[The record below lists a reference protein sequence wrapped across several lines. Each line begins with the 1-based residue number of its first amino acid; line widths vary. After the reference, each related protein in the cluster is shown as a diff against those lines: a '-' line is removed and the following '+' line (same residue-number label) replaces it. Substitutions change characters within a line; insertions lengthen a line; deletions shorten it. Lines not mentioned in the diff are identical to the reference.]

1 MDRGK
6 SNRRWRLA
14 AVLAAGVAIG
24 IAIAATPAASHI
36 GSVTHLW
43 NHHIKPKADKR
54 YVNEGCMSGTVKYG
68 GVCYETTNRAA
79 QNIYGAAAVCGDAG
93 GYLPSNLDLRSAAVA
108 KASITLDG
116 AGEWSSTEFY
126 DDTNQWQGFVVFE
139 NGANV
144 ANDDISASKFRC
156 AYDQGTGV
164 GIGAARRPSI
174 TRISPA
180 GRGGA
185 TG

>member
-1 MDRGK
+1 MAFGGR
-6 SNRRWRLA
+6 
-14 AVLAAGVAIG
+14 LAAGVAIG

-54 YVNEGCMSGTVKYG
+54 YVNEGCKSGTIKYG

-79 QNIYGAAAVCGDAG
+79 QNIYGAAAICGDAG
-93 GYLPSNLDLRSAAVA
+93 GFLPSNLDLRSAAIA

-144 ANDDISASKFRC
+144 ANDDISSFKFRC
-156 AYDQGTGV
+156 AYSQGTGV
-164 GIGAARRPSI
+164 GIGASRTTV
-174 TRISPA
+174 TRVAPA
-180 GRGGA
+180 GRGGS
-185 TG
+185 TN

>member
-108 KASITLDG
+108 KA
-116 AGEWSSTEFY
+116 
-126 DDTNQWQGFVVFE
+126 
-139 NGANV
+139 
-144 ANDDISASKFRC
+144 
-156 AYDQGTGV
+156 
-164 GIGAARRPSI
+164 
-174 TRISPA
+174 
-180 GRGGA
+180 
-185 TG
+185 